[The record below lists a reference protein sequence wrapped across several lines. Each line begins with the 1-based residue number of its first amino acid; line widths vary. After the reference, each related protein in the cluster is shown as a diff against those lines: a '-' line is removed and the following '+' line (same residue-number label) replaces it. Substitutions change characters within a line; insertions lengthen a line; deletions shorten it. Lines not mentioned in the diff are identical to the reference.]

1 MTASYQTNL
10 SPTALYIS
18 NITNNKN
25 ELWKPAR
32 LTSFQKPQLQSVLI
46 FKLVHPCPLLY
57 QLAVLFILSFN
68 ILSHS
73 FDVLHSRCLN
83 FDEFPDS
90 ALYILRDGFT
100 GQRMLINQN
109 AVFLPGHAVSSMQA
123 IWSCHNVVKEPIYKP
138 PSTSSLGRFPLPF
151 DQIMCKYL

>member
-1 MTASYQTNL
+1 MDYKERHKKFTKILTVHAAVPSEWTLVKGHCCLIHFFFHLFLVKEVNVSAEEFTFSDLQMTKMTASYQTNL
-10 SPTALYIS
+10 SPTALYMS

-57 QLAVLFILSFN
+57 QLAVLFIPSFN
-68 ILSHS
+68 ILIHS

-90 ALYILRDGFT
+90 AL
-100 GQRMLINQN
+100 
-109 AVFLPGHAVSSMQA
+109 
-123 IWSCHNVVKEPIYKP
+123 
-138 PSTSSLGRFPLPF
+138 
-151 DQIMCKYL
+151 